1 MSPRGRSKKGRGPG
15 NLLLGLVV
23 LAVAALA
30 LSAWWEARRRGPDVP
45 PDPRLGDG
53 SVAARVEVL
62 NGSGFEGEGGRMA
75 SLLREAGFQV
85 VDVRNADRFDYP
97 LTLVVDRTADG
108 KAAREV
114 SRRLS
119 GARILRQRAEVDWE
133 VTVVVG
139 RDWRERS

>member
-1 MSPRGRSKKGRGPG
+1 MSRGRKKPSRRLA
-15 NLLLGLVV
+15 NLFLGGVV
-23 LAVAALA
+23 LAVVALG
-30 LSAWWEARRRGPDVP
+30 LSAWWEARRAGPGPP
-45 PDPRLGDG
+45 PDPRASDG

-75 SLLREAGFQV
+75 TLLREAGFQV

-97 LTLVVDRTADG
+97 VTLVVDRTADG

-114 SRRLS
+114 SRRLR
-119 GARILRQRAEVDWE
+119 GARILRQRAQVDWD

-139 RDWRERS
+139 RDSRERS